1 MSARTATFPY
11 PRTFVTLMRSC
22 SATGSMQSL
31 SLMICTALIAQAP
44 SVHGFMA
51 ARPAPTKRSEAILRC
66 PSHRDRLLKPVLM
79 SDSGGLDGLPRLP
92 QDVYVLVKDPVEK
105 RDKSSPLRISPIEPD
120 ECTSR
125 LCATLQTS
133 RRDSEGVVEGAL
145 QQLSTMPVAVE
156 FARDRSDD
164 SRMRTFAMPGHIAV
178 RVRERAREQAG
189 HGGAL
194 WGSGIGLSIFLSLN
208 RSSLIE
214 GRSVLELGSGVGLR
228 CAKHMC
234 ML

>member
-1 MSARTATFPY
+1 MS
-11 PRTFVTLMRSC
+11 
-22 SATGSMQSL
+22 SL
-31 SLMICTALIAQAP
+31 SLMICTALIALAP

-79 SDSGGLDGLPRLP
+79 SDSGGLDGLARLP

-105 RDKSSPLRISPIEPD
+105 RDKNSPLRISPVEPD
-120 ECTSR
+120 DGTSR

-133 RRDSEGVVEGAL
+133 RDSEGVGEGVL
-145 QQLSTMPVAVE
+145 RQLSTMPIAVE
-156 FARDRSDD
+156 FASDRPDD
-164 SRMRTFAMPGHIAV
+164 SRMRTFAMPGNIAV
-178 RVRERAREQAG
+178 RVREREREQAG

-214 GRSVLELGSGVGLR
+214 GKSVLELGSGVGLR
-228 CAKHMC
+228 SSWCIC
-234 ML
+234 MRTMSVQTTVIPSD